1 MRKTLRILS
10 LIVAVPVA
18 LTAGAYL
25 HLRRSLPQVEGE
37 IRLAGLDAPVEI
49 LRDASGIPHVFASSV
64 ADAYFALGFAHAQ
77 DRLWQMEVSR
87 RIGSGR
93 LCEVVG
99 AGPLGLDRMMRT
111 LGLRRAAE
119 ANLRHYNAETR
130 RLLESYAAGVNAFL
144 ATDPVLPP
152 EFWLARF
159 KPEPWSAVDSVLWT
173 KVMALDLGG
182 NWRNE
187 LLRMNLARQVPLA
200 RVQEFIPPYPGDAPL
215 SIRELKPLYGAAV
228 APPSPPG
235 TGGGSNSWVVS
246 GARTASGKPLLAN
259 DPHLPLTV
267 PPVWYFAHLSA
278 PGLNVIGATLPG
290 VPGVIV
296 GRNDRL
302 AWGFTNTGPDV
313 QDLYLEKVLPDGR
326 YVTPDGP
333 REFSIVKETIR
344 IKGAPNEELTVRISR
359 HGPVVS
365 DVQRVALP
373 AGEVLA
379 LAWTALAEDDLTA
392 QAVGRVAVARDWPSF
407 VEAARDYGAPMQT
420 ISYADVD
427 GNIGFIAPGRVPVRK
442 RGNDLKGLAPAPGW
456 DARYDWQ
463 GSIPY
468 DELPRLLNPKGGA
481 FVSGNQKILPPGY
494 KHFITSEWQAPYRA
508 NRMAEL
514 LEATPKHTRESFARM
529 QMDIV
534 SPAVRQLLP
543 YLLTTRAAT
552 PQAQAALAQ
561 LAAWDG
567 TMSADR
573 AEPLIVVA
581 WWRELTRAIYA
592 DELGPAFRAAWSARA
607 EFIANV
613 LADRDGQGRWCDDIG
628 TPRVE
633 TCQEVLAG
641 SLERALADLRK
652 RYGQDPAR
660 WRWGDAHFALSE
672 HRPFSRVP
680 WLAPFFELRVPVPGD
695 AYTLNVGQGNFA
707 DEAAPYASRHAPS
720 LRAIYDLA
728 DPQASL
734 FIHSAGQSGNPLSP
748 HYADMAGRW
757 ARGEYVPMF
766 TDRARIEASGTQRLV
781 LAPRK

>member
-10 LIVAVPVA
+10 LILAISIA
-18 LTAGAYL
+18 LSAGAFL
-25 HLRRSLPQVEGE
+25 HLRRSLPQTEGE
-37 IRLAGLDAPVEI
+37 IRLAGLAAPVEI
-49 LRDASGIPHVFASSV
+49 LRDANGIPHIFAGSI
-64 ADAYFALGFAHAQ
+64 ADSYFALGFVHAQ

-93 LCEVVG
+93 VSEIVG
-99 AGPLGLDRMMRT
+99 PGPLDLDRMMRT
-111 LGLRRAAE
+111 LGLRRTAE
-119 ANLRHYNAETR
+119 ANLQHYNAETR
-130 RLLESYAAGVNAFL
+130 RLLDAYAAGVNAFL

-159 KPEPWSAVDSVLWT
+159 GPEPWSAVDSVLWT

-187 LLRMNLARQVPLA
+187 LLRMNLANRVPLA
-200 RVQEFIPPYPGDAPL
+200 RIQEFIPPYPGDAPL
-215 SIRELKPLYGAAV
+215 AIRELKPLYGAAA
-228 APPSPPG
+228 APASAPG

-246 GARTASGKPLLAN
+246 GARTESGKPLLAN

-302 AWGFTNTGPDV
+302 AWGFTNTAPDV

-326 YVTPDGP
+326 YLTPDGP
-333 REFSIVKETIR
+333 REFSLVKETIR
-344 IKGAPNEELTVRISR
+344 VKGAASQELTVRISR

-373 AGEVLA
+373 AGQVLA
-379 LAWTALAEDDLTA
+379 LAWTALADDDLTA
-392 QAVGRVAVARDWPSF
+392 QAVGRVAVARDWASF
-407 VEAARDYGAPMQT
+407 VAAARDYQAPQQT

-427 GNIGFIAPGRVPVRK
+427 GNIGFIAPGRVPLRK
-442 RGNDLKGLAPAPGW
+442 RANDLKGLAPAPGW
-456 DARYDWQ
+456 DTRYDWA

-468 DELPRLLNPKGGA
+468 DELPRLLNPKDGA

-508 NRMAEL
+508 NRIAEL
-514 LEATPKHTRESFARM
+514 LHATPKHSRESFARM

-534 SPAVRQLLP
+534 SPAVRELLP
-543 YLLTTRAAT
+543 YLLKTRAAT
-552 PQAQAALAQ
+552 PQAQAALAR

-567 TMSADR
+567 TMSAER
-573 AEPLIVVA
+573 AEPLIAVA

-592 DELGPAFRAAWSARA
+592 DELGPAFRAAWSTRA
-607 EFIANV
+607 QFVGNV
-613 LADRDGQGRWCDDIG
+613 LADRGGQNRWCDDIG

-633 TCQEVLAG
+633 TCPEILAE
-641 SLERALADLRK
+641 SLERALADLRR
-652 RYGQDPAR
+652 RYGDDPAQ
-660 WRWGDAHFALSE
+660 WRWGEAHFALSE

-680 WLAPFFELRVPVPGD
+680 WLAPFFELRIPVPGD
-695 AYTLNVGQGNFA
+695 AYTLNVGQSNFA

-728 DPQASL
+728 DPQASV
-734 FIHSAGQSGNPLSP
+734 FIHSAGQSGNLLSP
-748 HYADMAGRW
+748 HYSDFAGRW
-757 ARGEYVPMF
+757 ARGEYVPML
-766 TDRARIEASGTQRLV
+766 TDRARIEAGAVQRLV
-781 LAPRK
+781 LAPRR